1 MITSLRDYSVL
12 LAVVALPGAV
22 SWWSGRRLA
31 RRVGDPALPERL
43 AAHRRLNGVM
53 LIVAIAGLGA
63 LAPWQLSVLAVPVA
77 FAGLIASAYP
87 LRRVLFDETW
97 TFGSYCFFF
106 PRVIVG
112 IFGFWFV
119 LLAMPALA
127 ALAGN
132 WDWLVSAGLAAVL
145 VLWYIHGADVVRFCL
160 RTRPIA
166 DGEFLRRCRAL
177 ADACGVPQPRFERI
191 DLGGGVIANAL
202 AVPSLR
208 TPSVLFTDTM
218 LDRFDQQELLAI
230 CAHELAHFE
239 HYNPG
244 YLKRLR
250 VPTYLVIAL
259 VAASAPVSRIAG
271 FDPGPAPLLV
281 GFAAILIAMV
291 MRARGMQR
299 QETACDLRALALT
312 GDADALIRGLTK
324 LYTVARMP
332 RRIEQQKDR
341 SATHPSLARRIRDIR
356 RAAGV
361 APAVLGGVER
371 FTSAD
376 GRTVV
381 VFDDAEVRWVE
392 GEAVTHSL
400 SYAHLIELRVDAAPG
415 RGTRLVALG
424 PAARRWEMRLADC
437 DVARLQG
444 VLDVVDGSVADPP
457 PPRTVPFAIQ
467 RMAVVM
473 IAAMVL
479 TLSHV
484 AVAFVALLA
493 ALKPSMPLLVAAGLA
508 ALTTAAFAVRDH
520 AGTTYVTLMA
530 LPMTVVGLVLLG
542 FAWGHRRDH
551 PGRMR
556 LSIALLGLAAAA
568 AVAASTL
575 DGLDV
580 VPLHQGA
587 RGVPSATVLL
597 TALGGALACS
607 KVRRV
612 QLTAAAVA
620 ATAVVMALAGS
631 TTFLDRFSTDPFL
644 AEKPA
649 LDWITVRSDAVGIFD
664 VPSGTSRIDLS
675 PNGHYVAAYQDHS
688 DEDRPST
695 FQVGRAGEPLAS
707 VTADDVAFVDD
718 DHLLIVQSD
727 SHGVRLKTLRLGA
740 SLEVVWQRLL
750 EDVSGPSLSLDRATR
765 SWRVMG
771 RARDQSIVRVEG
783 IIGASHVDRRRWNTV
798 SSGGGYIDAVT
809 AAGPEIL
816 VVEKRYART
825 LMARMIPWQ
834 WTRAQTLLLPHSYSH
849 ASSYAAVSDRGRRP
863 LGESRLDVD
872 CTADVLL
879 DGDMACSVF
888 DGTRTHIVQIEPGS
902 GNVKGIGF
910 LDGHFV
916 SDRNAVPGW
925 LTGWAGARPVAIRLA
940 TGQVIRMA
948 PAAGP
953 ASLISVS
960 GERLAVVMPGERES
974 TVRIYPLP
982 PDTRPAGAIRA
993 RQTTAVAPAPGGRD

>member
-1 MITSLRDYSVL
+1 
-12 LAVVALPGAV
+12 
-22 SWWSGRRLA
+22 
-31 RRVGDPALPERL
+31 
-43 AAHRRLNGVM
+43 
-53 LIVAIAGLGA
+53 
-63 LAPWQLSVLAVPVA
+63 
-77 FAGLIASAYP
+77 
-87 LRRVLFDETW
+87 
-97 TFGSYCFFF
+97 
-106 PRVIVG
+106 
-112 IFGFWFV
+112 
-119 LLAMPALA
+119 
-127 ALAGN
+127 
-132 WDWLVSAGLAAVL
+132 
-145 VLWYIHGADVVRFCL
+145 
-160 RTRPIA
+160 
-166 DGEFLRRCRAL
+166 
-177 ADACGVPQPRFERI
+177 
-191 DLGGGVIANAL
+191 
-202 AVPSLR
+202 
-208 TPSVLFTDTM
+208 
-218 LDRFDQQELLAI
+218 
-230 CAHELAHFE
+230 
-239 HYNPG
+239 
-244 YLKRLR
+244 
-250 VPTYLVIAL
+250 
-259 VAASAPVSRIAG
+259 
-271 FDPGPAPLLV
+271 
-281 GFAAILIAMV
+281 
-291 MRARGMQR
+291 
-299 QETACDLRALALT
+299 
-312 GDADALIRGLTK
+312 
-324 LYTVARMP
+324 
-332 RRIEQQKDR
+332 
-341 SATHPSLARRIRDIR
+341 
-356 RAAGV
+356 
-361 APAVLGGVER
+361 
-371 FTSAD
+371 
-376 GRTVV
+376 
-381 VFDDAEVRWVE
+381 
-392 GEAVTHSL
+392 
-400 SYAHLIELRVDAAPG
+400 VDAAPG

-424 PAARRWEMRLADC
+424 AAARRWEMRLADC

-444 VLDVVDGSVADPP
+444 VLDVVDGSLADPP

-493 ALKPSMPLLVAAGLA
+493 ALKPSMPLLVGAGLA

-620 ATAVVMALAGS
+620 ATAVAMALAGS
-631 TTFLDRFSTDPFL
+631 TAFLDRFSTDPFL

-718 DHLLIVQSD
+718 DQLLIVQAD
-727 SHGVRLKTLRLGA
+727 SHGLRLKTLRLGA

-849 ASSYAAVSDRGRRP
+849 ASSYAAVSDRGRRA

-888 DGTRTHIVQIEPGS
+888 DGTRTHIVRIEPGS

-910 LDGHFV
+910 LDGRFV

-982 PDTRPAGAIRA
+982 PDTRTAGAIRA